1 MHFPFYIAKKYTLSK
16 KDSKFITFISTISI
30 IGIALG
36 VAALIIALSIL
47 RGFQNTI
54 TQKIVD
60 FDSHIKITS
69 YRNILPD
76 YRYEFLQ
83 IKNDLSPYLESVVPF
98 ASNLG
103 IISSKMMKEGV
114 NIKGIY
120 SEDSSISVSRDIISG
135 KYDLSD
141 GDTPAIVIGKKLA
154 NKLYVKVGDSVVL
167 FALNNNKIPS
177 MENPPMIMKFRV
189 SGIFES
195 GMAEYDDLNAY
206 INLKS
211 AQRLFN
217 IGDNINGFDIK
228 LNNVTKID
236 SLTYSLSKS
245 LGYPNKVRSI
255 YQTHRNIFTW
265 IELQKKPIPIIL
277 GLIIIVAVFNIIG
290 TLLMIVLEK
299 TNAIGTLRSLGANRK
314 QIITIFVYQGLF
326 LGIIGIF
333 LGNFLAFGLM
343 IIQLKLNIIT
353 IPSSVYFMST
363 VPISLSLFTFILVSA
378 ITLALCIAASF
389 IPSYVA
395 SKIQPTSMLRFG

>member
-353 IPSSVYFMST
+353 IPSSVYFMSA